1 MTDKH
6 RQLRVGLFTIV
17 ALGLVAVVLIAFGGL
32 QFWHHRDHF
41 FVVFDRS
48 VMGLTHGSQ
57 VYMNGIEVGE
67 VDGVQLDRT
76 DLGRVRVEVALDPD
90 TPVRTDTRAFLSMAG
105 ITGLKVIDLSG
116 GSLTAA
122 PVAPGGTIAAG
133 EGTLD
138 KLQRQ
143 AETLADQTG
152 VLMQRAGQ
160 LVNSANHVIANLDAM
175 TDPEAIRAI
184 VDSTRHTTAQ
194 LETASRGIAAMV
206 AENRVALRRSLDAV
220 AGAATSATSV
230 IDERVAGLVDNA
242 NALVGDVR
250 GIVHSNETVLQG
262 ATADL
267 RQASRSFK
275 ELAREVRER
284 PSRLLF
290 SGAQSD
296 RKLP

>member
-1 MTDKH
+1 MTDKR

-17 ALGLVAVVLIAFGGL
+17 ALGLVAVVLIAFGGM

-41 FVVFDRS
+41 TVVFDHS
-48 VMGLTHGSQ
+48 VMGLTHGSP

-67 VDGVQLDRT
+67 VDGVELDRT
-76 DLGRVRVEVALDPD
+76 DLGRVRVAISVDPG
-90 TPVRTDTRAFLSMAG
+90 TPVRTDTRAFLSLAV
-105 ITGLKVIDLSG
+105 ITGLKTIDLSG
-116 GSLTAA
+116 GSLAAA
-122 PVAPGGTIAAG
+122 PVPPGGTIAAG

-138 KLQRQ
+138 KLQKQ
-143 AETLADQTG
+143 AEALVDQTS
-152 VLMQRAGQ
+152 VLMQRAAKVVDG
-160 LVNSANHVIANLDAM
+160 ANQVVANLDAM

-184 VDSTRHTTAQ
+184 VESTRRTTAQ
-194 LETASRGIAAMV
+194 LETASRGITQMV
-206 AENRVALRRSLDAV
+206 TENRVALRRSLDAV
-220 AGAATSATSV
+220 TGAATSASSV

-242 NALVGDVR
+242 NALVSDVR

-290 SGAQSD
+290 SGAQPD
-296 RKLP
+296 RRLP